1 MRYWGVFLFLSI
13 AFWGHSQTRHTIS
26 GEVLDA
32 DTRETLLGV
41 TLLVPELNTG
51 TVTNAYG
58 FYSLTVPEGDYSLV
72 VQYLGYQT
80 QTLTVSV
87 KQNSKRDILLSAASE
102 ELDEIIVTKDI
113 ERINIKKPEMSINR
127 LSASTIQQTPTVFGE
142 PDVLKTIQLLPGV
155 TSAGEGSS
163 GYNVRGG
170 SADQNL
176 ILLDEATIYNSSHL
190 FGFFSVFNS
199 DAIKDLRLFKGGIP
213 AKYGGRISSVLDIY
227 QKEGNKED
235 FKLNGGI
242 GLVSSRLLAEG
253 PIGKGSFLVGGRG
266 TYAHLFLKATDNPNS
281 AYFYDLNTKI
291 SFPINNNN
299 KLFLSGYFGRDVFDV
314 DGSFVNTYGNAVF
327 NLRWNHLFSDRL
339 FSNLSI
345 IYSDYYYGLLLDF
358 AGFDW
363 NSGIKN
369 INLKYDLS
377 YFANEQIKF
386 DFGLQST
393 YYSFNPGYIEPAR
406 SDSGIVKEQLQEK
419 YALENALYVDVSHNL
434 SEKLALQYGLRL
446 NHYTRLGQK
455 GLNKYLDGLSTLYD
469 NELGIYQKGIVS
481 DTYNSNVSSATYIH
495 LEPRLTMS
503 YAFKNSALKLSY
515 NRLNQYLHLISNTSS
530 PTPLDVWAPSGP
542 HLKPQQLDQWAIGYF
557 STTKNDIDFQI
568 ESFYKDIKNR
578 LDYID
583 GADLVAN
590 DAVEQVTL
598 AGEGRAYGI
607 EFLIKKSSGKFK
619 SWLAYTWSK
628 SEQQTKGINLGDPGI
643 NKGEWY
649 ANPYDKRHDLSINAS
664 FTLNPKWSFNTN
676 LIYQSG
682 QPTTYPDGQYSFSG
696 LSVPNYGL
704 RNGSRLPDYH
714 RLDISA
720 TLKTTNKARS
730 KKQSQWI
737 FGIYNVYNRKNAASI
752 SFRQNKENM
761 RNEAVRFS
769 IFGIV
774 PAITYRIDW

>member
-1 MRYWGVFLFLSI
+1 MRLGGVLFLL
-13 AFWGHSQTRHTIS
+13 FVGLWGHAQNRYTLS

-32 DTRETLLGV
+32 ESTETLIGV

-58 FYSLTVPEGDYSLV
+58 FYSLTLPKGNYNLV
-72 VQYLGYQT
+72 VQYLGYET
-80 QTLTVSV
+80 QTIPLSLDR
-87 KQNSKRDILLSAASE
+87 NSKSDIRLVPAAENLE
-102 ELDEIIVTKDI
+102 EVIVTDDV

-127 LSASTIQQTPTVFGE
+127 LSASTIQQTPVVFGE

-155 TSAGEGSS
+155 TSAGEGAS
-163 GYNVRGG
+163 GFNVRGG
-170 SADQNL
+170 AADQNL
-176 ILLDEATIYNSSHL
+176 ILLDEASIYNSSHL
-190 FGFFSVFNS
+190 FGFFSVFNP
-199 DAIKDLRLFKGGIP
+199 DAIKDLRLYKGGIP
-213 AKYGGRISSVLDIY
+213 AKYGGRVSSVLDIY
-227 QKEGNKED
+227 QKEGNKQD

-242 GLVSSRLLAEG
+242 GLVASRLLAEG
-253 PIGKGSFLVGGRG
+253 PVGKGSFLVGGRG

-291 SFPINNNN
+291 SFPINENN
-299 KLFLSGYFGRDVFDV
+299 KLYLSGYFGRDVFDV

-339 FSNLSI
+339 FSNLSL

-363 NSGIKN
+363 NSGIQN
-369 INLKYDLS
+369 TNLKYDLS
-377 YFANEQIKF
+377 YFANEQIKM

-393 YYSFNPGYIEPAR
+393 FYSFNPGYIEPAR
-406 SDSGIVKEQLQEK
+406 TDSGILAEQLLKK
-419 YALENALYVDVSHNL
+419 YATEHALYVDVSHNITDQ
-434 SEKLALQYGLRL
+434 LALQYGLRL
-446 NHYTRLGQK
+446 NHYVRLGQE
-455 GLNKYLDGLSTLYD
+455 GLNTYENNQSTIY
-469 NELGIYQKGIVS
+469 NTELGIYEKGIIS
-481 DTYNSNVSSATYIH
+481 GTYDQDKSSASYTH
-495 LEPRLTMS
+495 LEPRLTLS
-503 YAFKNSALKLSY
+503 YAFSNSAVKLSY

-542 HLKPQQLDQWAIGYF
+542 HLKPQQLDQWAVGYF
-557 STTKNDIDFQI
+557 TSYENGIDVQL
-568 ESFYKDIKNR
+568 ESFYKNVTNR

-590 DAVEQVTL
+590 NAVEQVTL
-598 AGEGRAYGI
+598 PGDVRAYGV
-607 EFLIKKSSGKFK
+607 ELLVKKSTGRFK

-628 SEQQTKGINLGDPGI
+628 SEQQTQGLGMGDPGI
-643 NKGEWY
+643 NQGAWY
-649 ANPYDKRHDLSINAS
+649 ANAYDKRHDLSISAS
-664 FTLNPKWSFNTN
+664 YTLNAKWSLNAN

-682 QPTTYPDGQYSFSG
+682 QPTTYPDGQYTFAG
-696 LSVPNYGL
+696 LRVPNYGL

-720 TLKTTNKARS
+720 TLKPAI
-730 KKQSQWI
+730 KKGKTRQGQWI
-737 FGIYNVYNRKNAASI
+737 FGIYNLYNRKNAASI
-752 SFRQNKENM
+752 SFRQNRETL

-774 PAITYRIDW
+774 PSVTYRIDW